1 MIRKRGIAVMDNVEM
16 IDDTEEARDE
26 YGHLFGSSEHI
37 ITRSQVE
44 ELLNGKVMAMND
56 GEYVTFVRME

>member
-1 MIRKRGIAVMDNVEM
+1 MYDVEM
-16 IDDTEEARDE
+16 IDDTKEARDK
-26 YGHLFGSSEHI
+26 YGYLWGCSEHI

-44 ELLNGKVMAMND
+44 ELLNGKVMVMND

>member
-1 MIRKRGIAVMDNVEM
+1 MDNVEM
-16 IDDTEEARDE
+16 IDDTEEARDK
-26 YGHLFGSSEHI
+26 YGYLWGCSEHI

-44 ELLNGKVMAMND
+44 ELLNGKVMAMNN

>member
-1 MIRKRGIAVMDNVEM
+1 MDGIKMIE
-16 IDDTEEARDE
+16 DTKEARDN
-26 YGHLFGSSEHI
+26 YGYLWGCSEHT

-56 GEYVTFVRME
+56 GEYVTFVKLEGV